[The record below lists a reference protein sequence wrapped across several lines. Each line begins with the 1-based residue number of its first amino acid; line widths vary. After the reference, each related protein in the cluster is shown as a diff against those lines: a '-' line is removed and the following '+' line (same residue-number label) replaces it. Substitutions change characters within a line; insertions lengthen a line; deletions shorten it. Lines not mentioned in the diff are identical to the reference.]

1 MVKERSGLHLNDDLD
16 LTSFAPKTQLRH
28 HSEGEKQ
35 AIVQAAEES
44 GFTSR
49 EPRIRRRKPTSP
61 YKIQLNLKVRNGMK
75 ELFQDMGARLY
86 VHDHTIFERALLA
99 LIKQEGQDDLLQRY
113 KEIIK

>member
-16 LTSFAPKTQLRH
+16 LTGFAPKTQPRH
-28 HSEGEKQ
+28 RSEGEKQ
-35 AIVQAAEES
+35 AITQAAEES

-99 LIKQEGQDDLLQRY
+99 LIEKEGQGDLLQRY
-113 KEIIK
+113 REVIK